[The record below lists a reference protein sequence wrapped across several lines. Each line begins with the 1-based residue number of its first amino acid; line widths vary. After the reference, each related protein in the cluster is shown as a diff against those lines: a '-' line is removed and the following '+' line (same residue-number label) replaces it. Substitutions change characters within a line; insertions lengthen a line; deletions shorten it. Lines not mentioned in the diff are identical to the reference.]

1 MASEVLMRERL
12 GAQIRRVLLA
22 IDMDELNVS
31 FSNLILHSFE
41 GKTQMLGAATEFAS
55 IQLLDD
61 HLAVSVRHNSWL
73 VEFGHVEE
81 QVAIAL
87 MVARHVV
94 KGVQRPL

>member
-31 FSNLILHSFE
+31 FSNSILHSFE

-61 HLAVSVRHNSWL
+61 HLAVRVRH
-73 VEFGHVEE
+73 
-81 QVAIAL
+81 
-87 MVARHVV
+87 
-94 KGVQRPL
+94 